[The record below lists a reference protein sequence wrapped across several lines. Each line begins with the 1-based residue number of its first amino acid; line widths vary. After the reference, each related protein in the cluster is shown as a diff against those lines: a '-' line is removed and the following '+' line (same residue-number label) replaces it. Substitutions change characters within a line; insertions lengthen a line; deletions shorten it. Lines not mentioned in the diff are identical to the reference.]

1 MKVPATERAGTSQ
14 PNQKVYNTAAGGEND
29 FAAGKAQA
37 AQIAKKRALPGG
49 VTDSLTSWSEA
60 GWPGQ
65 GAEQTTQQ
73 PVVPLPPAFRAP
85 RIDG

>member
-29 FAAGKAQA
+29 FAAGKAQG

-60 GWPGQ
+60 GWPGK
-65 GAEQTTQQ
+65 
-73 PVVPLPPAFRAP
+73 VPNKPLSSQSCHFLQRS
-85 RIDG
+85 GLLE